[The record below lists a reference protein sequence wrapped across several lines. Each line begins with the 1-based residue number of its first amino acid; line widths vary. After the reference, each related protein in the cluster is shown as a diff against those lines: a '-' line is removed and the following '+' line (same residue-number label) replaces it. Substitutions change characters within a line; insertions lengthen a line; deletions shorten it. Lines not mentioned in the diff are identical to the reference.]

1 MANAAL
7 NILEGL
13 AGVALEPVP
22 IKVLG
27 SYTELDNEVSGQVLW
42 FQLASLLPPEAQQG
56 SLILAHDDPGI

>member
-42 FQLASLLPPEAQQG
+42 FQLASLLPP
-56 SLILAHDDPGI
+56 